1 MISDSCNA
9 ARALILLVLAL
20 CTTAGPA
27 ASSTREDI
35 AALEAGKTP
44 AGVTGVPAASA
55 PAPAPALA
63 PAPAPA
69 PAAAPAPRWHA
80 ISGGARVDLN
90 NWKVVIFM
98 SSTCAFCHRYDP
110 LVKQMAN
117 AAGIGVLAYSLDG
130 QGDRAFP
137 DPLTP
142 TPEVMTRFFGPGIP
156 VATPTS
162 FLVNVHTLT
171 AFPLLQGNQTLLM
184 SRLDEVFHVALRG
197 GLR

>member
-20 CTTAGPA
+20 SATAGPA
-27 ASSTREDI
+27 AASTREDI
-35 AALEAGKTP
+35 AALEAVKTP
-44 AGVTGVPAASA
+44 AGATGVPAASD
-55 PAPAPALA
+55 
-63 PAPAPA
+63 PAPA

-80 ISGGARVDLN
+80 LSGGARVDLN

-110 LVKQMAN
+110 LVKQMAD

-171 AFPLLQGNQTLLM
+171 VFPLLQGNQTPLM

>member
-1 MISDSCNA
+1 MISDSCNP
-9 ARALILLVLAL
+9 ARTLILLVLAL
-20 CTTAGPA
+20 CATAGPA
-27 ASSTREDI
+27 MSSTREDI
-35 AALEAGKTP
+35 AALEAGKTL
-44 AGVTGVPAASA
+44 AGATGVPAVS
-55 PAPAPALA
+55 A

-98 SSTCAFCHRYDP
+98 SSACAFCHRYDP
-110 LVKQMAN
+110 LVKQMAD

-171 AFPLLQGNQTLLM
+171 AFPLLQGNQTPLM